1 MRDIDAVRTVMGRVD
16 PAADRYS
23 DAATSPGG
31 VALLEQV
38 TGEQPRPAGVM
49 PTPRRRHGRRVVVVA
64 VASVAAVLAVVFGLV
79 PHVGRSTPAAYAA
92 TPPLLHYQATPGLPA
107 AAVLLR
113 QLADR
118 ADAQPVPPAGRYHF
132 LNIKSWSLWTRVD
145 SAGEGH
151 SRVVPSTAQ
160 SWIADDGSGRVVQ
173 VQDGHHQ
180 TRTLGPGE
188 WARMYD
194 VAGLSTDPAVLAGQL
209 AVGHPTANGVAERL
223 VAVTDLWK
231 QQAPPPAPQAAM
243 LRVLATQPGLV
254 NRGTVTDRA
263 GRTGVAVSIDSS
275 YTGLPTRYTLILD
288 PTTGMLLDYEEMLTT
303 TAGKLNVP
311 IPSVV
316 SYTVWIN
323 YGDVGQIGD
332 VPQG

>member
-1 MRDIDAVRTVMGRVD
+1 MDRPGR
-16 PAADRYS
+16 A
-23 DAATSPGG
+23 
-31 VALLEQV
+31 
-38 TGEQPRPAGVM
+38 
-49 PTPRRRHGRRVVVVA
+49 H
-64 VASVAAVLAVVFGLV
+64 
-79 PHVGRSTPAAYAA
+79 
-92 TPPLLHYQATPGLPA
+92 
-107 AAVLLR
+107 
-113 QLADR
+113 
-118 ADAQPVPPAGRYHF
+118 
-132 LNIKSWSLWTRVD
+132 WSL
-145 SAGEGH
+145 G
-151 SRVVPSTAQ
+151 
-160 SWIADDGSGRVVQ
+160 
-173 VQDGHHQ
+173 
-180 TRTLGPGE
+180 
-188 WARMYD
+188 
-194 VAGLSTDPAVLAGQL
+194 
-209 AVGHPTANGVAERL
+209 VGHPTANGVAERL

-231 QQAPPPAPQAAM
+231 QQAPPPALQAAM

-303 TAGKLNVP
+303 TAGKINVP